1 DLEKLKELVK
11 IEDKES
17 IIKELEE
24 KTTSFSE
31 LKVNAKETDFKL
43 QTQTQLNQDILNTEE
58 EIKKISAN
66 SEHWNI
72 LDNLIGDATGNKFN
86 NYAQD
91 LSLTNLLQ
99 LANKRLEE
107 LNSRYKIDKPLEGET
122 DNLMVVDKDMGNQRR
137 S

>member
-1 DLEKLKELVK
+1 
-11 IEDKES
+11 
-17 IIKELEE
+17 E

-137 S
+137 SVSTLSGGETFMLCLSLALS